1 MKNILVIGSRGFI
14 GMRMVS
20 MALSRKFNVHGIDV
34 IEFQQHEYKY
44 EKISIFSTDF
54 TKLLSTFKYEFII
67 NCAGSGNVG
76 FSVEHPLSDYE
87 LNTRGVIYILDTIR
101 LYQPDCRYIHLSSAA
116 VYGNPLDLVISE
128 NSSIAPISPYGYHKW
143 QSELICKEYADLFNL
158 STLVIRPFS
167 VYGPGLRK
175 QLLWDIFQKANKND
189 VIELWGTG
197 EETRDFIYVDD
208 LCEII
213 LKLVMHELPKFEIL
227 NVAMGKSISISN
239 IAELLILKLGYNNKI
254 IFNNLVKR
262 GNPRFWKSDVSKLA
276 KYGLKTSISLDDGIN
291 ETAKWLLA
299 NG

>member
-1 MKNILVIGSRGFI
+1 LKNILVIGSRGFI

-20 MALSRKFNVHGIDV
+20 MALSRKFNVHGVDV

-101 LYQPDCRYIHLSSAA
+101 LYQPECRYIHLSSAA

-128 NSSIAPISPYGYHKW
+128 NSSIEPISPYGYHKW
-143 QSELICKEYADLFNL
+143 QSELICKEYAYLFNL

-175 QLLWDIFQKANKND
+175 QLLWDIFQKAKKND
-189 VIELWGTG
+189 VVELWGTG

-213 LKLVMHELPKFEIL
+213 LKLVMLDLPKFEIL
-227 NVAMGKSISISN
+227 NLAMGQSISISN
-239 IAELLILKLGYNNKI
+239 IAELLISKLGFKNTIK
-254 IFNNLVKR
+254 FNNMVKP
-262 GNPRFWKSDVSKLA
+262 GDPRFWKTDVSKLT
-276 KYGLKTSISLDDGIN
+276 KYGLKTSVSLDKGIN
-291 ETAKWLLA
+291 ETAKWFLSNA
-299 NG
+299 

>member
-1 MKNILVIGSRGFI
+1 
-14 GMRMVS
+14 
-20 MALSRKFNVHGIDV
+20 MALSRKFNVHGVDV

-101 LYQPDCRYIHLSSAA
+101 LYQPECRYIHLSSAA

-128 NSSIAPISPYGYHKW
+128 NSSIEPISPYGYHKW
-143 QSELICKEYADLFNL
+143 QSELICKEYAYLFNL

-175 QLLWDIFQKANKND
+175 QLLWDIFQKAKKND
-189 VIELWGTG
+189 VVELWGTG

-213 LKLVMHELPKFEIL
+213 LKLVMLDLPKFEIL
-227 NVAMGKSISISN
+227 NLAMGQSISISN
-239 IAELLILKLGYNNKI
+239 IAELLISKLGFKNTIK
-254 IFNNLVKR
+254 FNNMVKP
-262 GNPRFWKSDVSKLA
+262 GDPRFWKTDVSKLT
-276 KYGLKTSISLDDGIN
+276 KYGLKTSVSLDKGIN
-291 ETAKWLLA
+291 ETAKWFLSNA
-299 NG
+299 